1 MKVDLLG
8 VINLS
13 GEEGFFKELTEHRNL
28 AAVPFAGRYRL
39 IDFTLTNMVQN
50 DIANI
55 GVFTLEK
62 YRGMMDHLGSGKEW
76 DLDRSNGGLYI
87 FPPAL
92 SQDANEFR
100 GDLSNFHLH
109 RDFFL
114 RSKENYV
121 VVSGSNILSAVD
133 YRDVLREHKE
143 SNADITVVYTKRELP
158 CKYCRPIR
166 FGEQNRVTAIGSR
179 GFQPTDETFYMETV
193 VLSKNLFVRLIDE
206 AIARG
211 EYDLLQSIIRS
222 QLNRLHVHGYEYR
235 GTSQV
240 IHSLRSY
247 YRESMLLLEQWGAI
261 NDFQH
266 VYTKIKHEPPTRYLP
281 GSAIKN
287 SLVAN
292 GCKLEGTTTDSILFR
307 GVKVGKHARIKNS
320 IIMQKSVIEEGAV
333 VEYAILDKEVTV
345 KRGQVIRGTVEEP
358 IVIKKQ
364 TIV

>member
-1 MKVDLLG
+1 MKTDLLG

-13 GEEGFFKELTEHRNL
+13 GEAGFFKELTEHRNL

-50 DIANI
+50 DVANVGI
-55 GVFTLEK
+55 FTLDN
-62 YRGMMDHLGSGKEW
+62 YRALLDHLGSGKEW

-92 SQDANEFR
+92 SADSHGYQ
-100 GDLSNFHLH
+100 GDLANFHLH

-121 VVSGSNILSAVD
+121 LISGSNILAAVD

-143 SNADITVVYTKRELP
+143 SNADITVVYTKRELS

-166 FGEQNRVTAIGSR
+166 FSEKSRVTAIGSR
-179 GFQPTDETFYMETV
+179 GFEPSDETFYMETV
-193 VLSKNLFVRLIDE
+193 VLSKNLFVRLVDE

-211 EYDLLQSIIRS
+211 EYDMLQSILRS
-222 QLNRLHVHGYEYR
+222 QLNRLHVHGYEYK
-235 GTSQV
+235 GTAQV

-247 YRESMLLLEQWGAI
+247 YRESMLLLEDWGAI

-281 GSAIKN
+281 GAKINN

-292 GCKLEGTTTDSILFR
+292 GCKLEGVAKDSILFR
-307 GVKVGKHARIKNS
+307 GVKVGKHARIKSS

-345 KRGQVIRGTVEEP
+345 KKGQVIRGTAEEP
-358 IVIKKQ
+358 VVIKKK

>member
-1 MKVDLLG
+1 MNVYLLG

-55 GVFTLEK
+55 GIFTLEK

-143 SNADITVVYTKRELP
+143 SNADITVVYKKREQP
-158 CKYCRPIR
+158 CK
-166 FGEQNRVTAIGSR
+166 
-179 GFQPTDETFYMETV
+179 
-193 VLSKNLFVRLIDE
+193 
-206 AIARG
+206 
-211 EYDLLQSIIRS
+211 
-222 QLNRLHVHGYEYR
+222 
-235 GTSQV
+235 
-240 IHSLRSY
+240 
-247 YRESMLLLEQWGAI
+247 
-261 NDFQH
+261 
-266 VYTKIKHEPPTRYLP
+266 
-281 GSAIKN
+281 
-287 SLVAN
+287 
-292 GCKLEGTTTDSILFR
+292 
-307 GVKVGKHARIKNS
+307 
-320 IIMQKSVIEEGAV
+320 
-333 VEYAILDKEVTV
+333 
-345 KRGQVIRGTVEEP
+345 
-358 IVIKKQ
+358 
-364 TIV
+364 